1 MRLSRI
7 TDPRFRDLLNTLS
20 KEKLPLRVG
29 FKLKGIIKTVNEEH
43 AKYDELRLEA
53 IKRYAKLK
61 PDGELD
67 LDENSG
73 AIFESQE
80 KMNGFVTDL
89 NDLVAIELTNIGSIS
104 MSELGDNLSLT
115 TEDLLILDG
124 VITE

>member
-1 MRLSRI
+1 MRLSRL
-7 TDPRFRDLLNTLS
+7 TDPRFRDLLITLS

-61 PDGELD
+61 LDGELE

-80 KMNGFVTDL
+80 NMNGFISEL
-89 NDLVAIELTNIGSIS
+89 NDLVSLELTNIGSVSI
-104 MSELGDNLSLT
+104 SELGDNLSLT
-115 TEDLLILDG
+115 TEDLLVLDG